1 MWGRT
6 RLPLKEMDCITRH
19 IIQLDKSKSDKHFP
33 VGKTCYFLL
42 NLPIFKTEDTLR
54 EKLLYAQTNC
64 MEINADY
71 TRAPNEEEPEESGD
85 RPEERLEPAEVLRR
99 RPSFDEDSERHIEQE
114 HDSYGDQ
121 SAMEEEEEPKTDC
134 SYL

>member
-1 MWGRT
+1 VWGRT

-42 NLPIFKTEDTLR
+42 NLPIIKTEDTLR

-71 TRAPNEEEPEESGD
+71 TRAPNMEEEPEESGD
-85 RPEERLEPAEVLRR
+85 RQEERLEPAEVLRR
-99 RPSFDEDSERHIEQE
+99 RPSFDDDSERHIEQE

-121 SAMEEEEEPKTDC
+121 SAMEEEEE
-134 SYL
+134 